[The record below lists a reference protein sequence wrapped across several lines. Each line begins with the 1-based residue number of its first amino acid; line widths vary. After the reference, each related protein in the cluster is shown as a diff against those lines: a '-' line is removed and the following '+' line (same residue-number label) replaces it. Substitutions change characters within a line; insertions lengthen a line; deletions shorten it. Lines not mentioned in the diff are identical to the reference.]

1 MDDERPITSADSRTR
16 TVLAI
21 AGACGFLLAI
31 AVIVLAVLVGGT
43 AAALML
49 SVLAALIGVAALAF
63 MRYAGR
69 R

>member
-1 MDDERPITSADSRTR
+1 MSDQTPGSGNDSRAGTL
-16 TVLAI
+16 LAI

-31 AVIVLAVLVGGT
+31 AVIVAAVIIGGT

-49 SVLAALIGVAALAF
+49 SVLAALIGIAALVF
-63 MRYAGR
+63 MRLASR